1 MFPLPSAVKLP
12 TSACWYP
19 ATLPKLLISYA
30 YWPLS
35 SALLALGG
43 LFIVMLSGWVIEPA
57 GFAESETFTGN
68 CVVPVAARAPV
79 SPLIGFPVGGWVFV
93 VTANPMGRETPRGVP
108 MRGEDVPGVCTDA
121 AV

>member
-35 SALLALGG
+35 SGLLALGG

-57 GFAESETFTGN
+57 GFAESETFTVN
-68 CVVPVAARAPV
+68 CLVPVAAGAPGSALPV
-79 SPLIGFPVGGWVFV
+79 CPLV
-93 VTANPMGRETPRGVP
+93 VCVLLGMAKPKGRKPR
-108 MRGEDVPGVCTDA
+108 RR
-121 AV
+121 

>member
-35 SALLALGG
+35 SGLLALGG

-57 GFAESETFTGN
+57 GFADSETFTAN
-68 CVVPVAARAPV
+68 CVVPVAAVAPGSALIVCPLGV
-79 SPLIGFPVGGWVFV
+79 SLFLGK
-93 VTANPMGRETPRGVP
+93 ANPNGTETLAIRP
-108 MRGEDVPGVCTDA
+108 
-121 AV
+121 

>member
-35 SALLALGG
+35 SGLLALGG

-57 GFAESETFTGN
+57 GFAESETFTVN
-68 CVVPVAARAPV
+68 CVVPVAAGAPVIAVMAFPGVFCLVRVMAKPMGRRPLAAAPV
-79 SPLIGFPVGGWVFV
+79 S
-93 VTANPMGRETPRGVP
+93 
-108 MRGEDVPGVCTDA
+108 
-121 AV
+121 

>member
-57 GFAESETFTGN
+57 GFAESETFTVN
-68 CVVPVAARAPV
+68 CVVPVAAGAPA
-79 SPLIGFPVGGWVFV
+79 IAAMGCPVVFV
-93 VTANPMGRETPRGVP
+93 LFVVMANPIGREPLEPLQAYGRVP
-108 MRGEDVPGVCTDA
+108 PLA
-121 AV
+121 